1 MALLNYGLKDSEWLD
16 YVKGTTTDPD
26 KYLKLVFTEDGH
38 IITHGTDYLPTFDI
52 STISTIGTEQYRSHR
67 GLLDTSI
74 ITNKLDSSNKLV
86 SSAAVLTYL
95 NTTYADAIKAKDF
108 LQFKGILSSADDLP
122 RNDFKQGDTYRV
134 NSGNGFTINLGG
146 DAQTRVTTG
155 DIVICIKDYA
165 EGDTGQCWSVI
176 EANIDGTST
185 LKFLGNNTVL
195 QVASQNVG
203 AEIINIVTSKNSP
216 SEKYILQADANKTP
230 SWVNPMDGTFKVSW
244 ASNAETA
251 AKVANALSFGDTL
264 STSDGVTEYD
274 GSSPRTLNVR
284 TATKGTVDKDG
295 NEISKSTPGI
305 LTVSSNDAYFD
316 ITGGVLQFNGDIF
329 ETIFGNLNELKYI
342 ITTTSVTDPSG
353 VLLGIESEAN
363 KSYVK
368 LLQGDNIKLNTSNED
383 TPIIT
388 ISAQHREISVEGT
401 SIGNKSLNFTAVPQ
415 GSIGIVTNNNN
426 ADAFDLGFDLYW
438 YNLSTGK
445 YEI

>member
-108 LQFKGILSSADDLP
+108 LQFKGVLSSADDLP
-122 RNDFKQGDTYRV
+122 RNGFKQGDTYRV

-216 SEKYILQADANKTP
+216 QANYILQADANKTP

-274 GSSPRTLNVR
+274 GSSPITLNVKV
-284 TATKGTVDKDG
+284 ATPG
-295 NEISKSTPGI
+295 NLGI
-305 LTVSSNDAYFD
+305 LTINTNDKYFT
-316 ITGGVLQFNGDIF
+316 IENGYLGFSEDVF
-329 ETIFGNLNELKYI
+329 KDTIGNLDAIKYSL
-342 ITTTSVTDPSG
+342 TTTTLNGTVS
-353 VLLGIESEAN
+353 LGLESDIN
-363 KSYVK
+363 KSYIQIVP
-368 LLQGDNIKLNTSNED
+368 GNNISLSSQVDQTTNSSS
-383 TPIIT
+383 IVIA
-388 ISAQHREISVEGT
+388 AQHRDISINGE
-401 SIGNKSLNFTAVPQ
+401 SIGNKSLNFIAQPQ
-415 GSIGIVTNNNN
+415 GSIGIVTNMEDLNSSNGEI
-426 ADAFDLGFDLYW
+426 FDIGFDLYW
-438 YNLSTGK
+438 FNLSTNK

>member
-1 MALLNYGLKDSEWLD
+1 MALLNYGLKGSEWLD

-95 NTTYADAIKAKDF
+95 NTTYADIIKAKDF
-108 LQFKGILSSADDLP
+108 LQFKGVLSSADDLP
-122 RNDFKQGDTYRV
+122 GNGFKQGDTYRV

-155 DIVICIKDYA
+155 DIVICIKDYV
-165 EGDTGQCWSVI
+165 EGDTGQYWTVI
-176 EANIDGTST
+176 EANIDGMST

-216 SEKYILQADANKTP
+216 SENYILQANADKTT
-230 SWVNPMDGTFKVSW
+230 SWINPMNGTFKVSW
-244 ASNAETA
+244 ASNADTA
-251 AKVANALSFGDTL
+251 AKVAKALSFGGTL
-264 STSDGVTEYD
+264 ITSDGVTTYD
-274 GSSPRTLNVR
+274 GSVSRTLNVR
-284 TATKGTVDKDG
+284 TATPG
-295 NEISKSTPGI
+295 TPGI
-305 LTVSSNDAYFD
+305 LSISENDSYFD
-316 ITGGVLQFNGDIF
+316 LTEGILSFKGDIF
-329 ETIFGNLNELKYI
+329 NDIFGNLSELKYTL
-342 ITTTSVTDPSG
+342 TTKEVSDPQEG
-353 VLLGIESEAN
+353 VLLGIESVAN
-363 KSYVK
+363 KSYIT
-368 LLQGDNIKLNTSNED
+368 LLRGNNIQLTTASNDNNTP
-383 TPIIT
+383 TIT
-388 ISAQHREISVEGT
+388 ISAQQRKISVEGT

-426 ADAFDLGFDLYW
+426 ADAFDIGFDLYW